1 MVNKI
6 LISFAILL
14 MFVCANAGEIEL
26 NPDHPDKYIVV
37 KGDTLWDISARFL
50 KKPWL
55 WQEIWRVNPQI
66 KNPHLIYP
74 GDMVSL
80 TYEDGKPVLNL
91 ERAGQTG
98 SGRNIKLSP
107 TIRSSENDKAIP
119 AIPIDAIQQFLKWPL
134 IFERDEME
142 DWPYVV
148 SSYEGHLIA
157 SVNNTIYVRGIPD
170 DAESKE
176 YSIYRKGPAYVNVKK
191 DKDEEDEILG
201 YEAIYVGQAVMQKK
215 GDPASAVIT
224 SVDREVLMG
233 DRLIPNS
240 EQDINVEFIPS
251 STKTEVEGK
260 ILSVLTGISKLG
272 GVAQIGQYQVV
283 VLNIGESSGIEPGNV
298 LGIFQDNLK
307 VVDRIGPNQ
316 RKKLEEQDDDRIEFE
331 REDTNF
337 VDQEL
342 SKLVNGIRNMFKKF
356 DKKFPEFANRK
367 TKSEIVSLP
376 EEYVGVMMV
385 FRTFEKI
392 SYALVME
399 VNGPVHVFDTA
410 RSL

>member
-6 LISFAILL
+6 LILFVISL
-14 MFVCANAGEIEL
+14 MFVCANAGEIEV
-26 NPDHPDKYIVV
+26 NPEHPEKYTVV

-80 TYEDGKPVLNL
+80 TYEGGQPVLNL
-91 ERAGQTG
+91 ERAGQAT
-98 SGRNIKLSP
+98 SGRNVKLSP

-134 IFERDEME
+134 IFERDKME

-170 DAESKE
+170 DSESKE
-176 YSIYRKGPAYVNVKK
+176 YSIYRKGAAYLNVKK
-191 DKDEEDEILG
+191 DKDEDDEILG
-201 YEAIYVGQAVMQKK
+201 YEAIYIGQAVMQKK

-224 SVDREVLMG
+224 SVDREVLTG

-240 EQDINVEFIPS
+240 EQDINVEFVPS
-251 STKTEVEGK
+251 STKTEVEGT

-272 GVAQIGQYQVV
+272 GVAQIGQHQVV
-283 VLNIGESSGIEPGNV
+283 VLNIGESSGVEPGNV

-307 VVDRIGPNQ
+307 VVDTIGPNQ
-316 RKKLEEQDDDRIEFE
+316 PKTLEEQDADRIEFE
-331 REDTNF
+331 REDTSF

-399 VNGPVHVFDTA
+399 INGPVHILDTV